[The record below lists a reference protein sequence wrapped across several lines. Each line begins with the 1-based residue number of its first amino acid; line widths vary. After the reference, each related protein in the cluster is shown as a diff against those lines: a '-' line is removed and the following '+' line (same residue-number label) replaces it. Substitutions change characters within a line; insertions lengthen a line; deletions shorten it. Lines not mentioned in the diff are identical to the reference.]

1 MCVEG
6 SRKEDPW
13 YYSSICGLEYMIP
26 VRWRSRNEALN
37 WKFSEHCFFFCLRA
51 TLKLKSLLPAG
62 DETPLNS
69 NPEAILRRPLPS
81 RPPQC
86 RGSFS
91 TQTYPNKLEL
101 VSKELN
107 HFGVIS
113 GLFRQIGGHN
123 SRFVLFCFFW
133 RLITI
138 KIIESVKVFPFSF
151 WKIITKFFFF
161 TS

>member
-1 MCVEG
+1 MVYKFPSNELFKKSYQNFRWLEPKKGLYKLVKKSAGIKKRSIIKQAIICDRILFLRMHLCVLREI
-6 SRKEDPW
+6 KEDPW

-86 RGSFS
+86 RGTFPPKHIP
-91 TQTYPNKLEL
+91 T
-101 VSKELN
+101 
-107 HFGVIS
+107 
-113 GLFRQIGGHN
+113 N
-123 SRFVLFCFFW
+123 S
-133 RLITI
+133 
-138 KIIESVKVFPFSF
+138 II
-151 WKIITKFFFF
+151 
-161 TS
+161 

>member
-1 MCVEG
+1 MTFPKKDLYKLVKKSKVKSEKAKHKKTIICHRTIYLKNALLWVEG

-86 RGSFS
+86 RGTFPPKHIP
-91 TQTYPNKLEL
+91 T
-101 VSKELN
+101 
-107 HFGVIS
+107 
-113 GLFRQIGGHN
+113 N
-123 SRFVLFCFFW
+123 S
-133 RLITI
+133 
-138 KIIESVKVFPFSF
+138 II
-151 WKIITKFFFF
+151 
-161 TS
+161 

>member
-86 RGSFS
+86 IGNFPPKHIPTNSIIYHLKLFKNPS
-91 TQTYPNKLEL
+91 LYIFHNKVHVDEL
-101 VSKELN
+101 HSNL
-107 HFGVIS
+107 
-113 GLFRQIGGHN
+113 IGGKKWVKSSMIFFLIFMH
-123 SRFVLFCFFW
+123 LFFHYLVIFISNK
-133 RLITI
+133 R
-138 KIIESVKVFPFSF
+138 
-151 WKIITKFFFF
+151 
-161 TS
+161 

>member
-1 MCVEG
+1 MTWSKIDLYRLLKKSAGVKKARRKTPIICHRTVFLKNAYLCVEG

-86 RGSFS
+86 IGNFPPKHIPTNSIIYNFS
-91 TQTYPNKLEL
+91 RTFLTY
-101 VSKELN
+101 
-107 HFGVIS
+107 
-113 GLFRQIGGHN
+113 
-123 SRFVLFCFFW
+123 
-133 RLITI
+133 
-138 KIIESVKVFPFSF
+138 FSL
-151 WKIITKFFFF
+151 
-161 TS
+161 